1 MFSFWVR
8 ACYRKDHRR
17 GAGEAVPD
25 TPLSMLAEEAIMPS
39 EQKEPL
45 PLPEAVTHLLEEC
58 RMVLPGLQALLGFQF
73 IAIFNAGF
81 DEKLTPTEQRLH
93 LLALGFVA
101 LAGALVMAPASY
113 HRQTGPQEVSV
124 RFLTLASRLLL
135 GAMIL
140 LVLGIG
146 IDFYVIAR
154 VILANR
160 WLSML
165 LTLVLVSL
173 FVYVWF
179 LLPRLGR

>member
-1 MFSFWVR
+1 
-8 ACYRKDHRR
+8 
-17 GAGEAVPD
+17 VPI
-25 TPLSMLAEEAIMPS
+25 PAEEAIMKP
-39 EQKEPL
+39 EQRETL
-45 PLPEAVTHLLEEC
+45 SLSEAVTHLLEEC

-81 DEKLTPTEQRLH
+81 GEKLTPTEQRLH
-93 LLALGFVA
+93 LLALGLVA

-113 HRQTGPQEVSV
+113 HRQTSPQQVSAH
-124 RFLTLASRLLL
+124 FLTLASRLLL

-140 LVLGIG
+140 LLLGIG

-160 WLSML
+160 WLSVL
-165 LTLVLVSL
+165 LTSALVSV